1 MKGFIRHIVGEITLH
16 AFCGRIQDIEVLF
29 AEGVVDLGDDA
40 QKLVLLRQA
49 IVKAHGIENIVEVA
63 GRRDEQHVLYQV
75 DIHFRLYN
83 PQKLV
88 PYGTLFL
95 IEIVPVVNR
104 GRSKVVVAEKREGP
118 VKVTQFA
125 QVETVEIEG
134 VAEMVL
140 CRPEAPVLGISLID
154 A

>member
-1 MKGFIRHIVGEITLH
+1 MKGFIRHIVGVIPLH
-16 AFCGRIQDIEVLF
+16 AFCGGIQHIEVLF

-40 QKLVLLRQA
+40 HKFVPRRHA
-49 IVKAHGIENIVEVA
+49 VVKAHGIENIVEVA
-63 GRRDEQHVLYQV
+63 GRRDEQDARYQV
-75 DIHFRLYN
+75 DIHFLLYN
-83 PQKLV
+83 PQKLI

-104 GRSKVVVAEKREGP
+104 GRSKVVVAKKREGP
-118 VKVTQFA
+118 VKFTQFA

-140 CRPEAPVLGISLID
+140 YRPEAPVLGISLID